1 VGGKGRDIGD
11 WEIGRLGNWERGR
24 LGEGGRLGDW
34 DSRWGDEDW
43 GIRKAGMQEGWK
55 VGRRVGIGGGFWID
69 D

>member
-1 VGGKGRDIGD
+1 MWGEREGILG
-11 WEIGRLGNWERGR
+11 IGRLGNWEIGK

-55 VGRRVGIGGGFWID
+55 KSWDWGRVYD
-69 D
+69 